1 MRSIEP
7 TEVPPY
13 FWTINTGGPY
23 HAACYG
29 SGVNPFD
36 VRVVLST
43 FPDEAKAAAV
53 AHALVNEHLVACV
66 NLVPAVRS
74 IYRWQ
79 GAVSD
84 EREVLAIM
92 KTTADAVPALTQ
104 RILQLHPYETPEVIA
119 VPVTDGNAAYLAWV
133 AGSIG

>member
-1 MRSIEP
+1 M
-7 TEVPPY
+7 
-13 FWTINTGGPY
+13 
-23 HAACYG
+23 
-29 SGVNPFD
+29 NPKG

-43 FPDEAKAAAV
+43 FPDEAKAAEV

-84 EREVLAIM
+84 ERETLAVM
-92 KTTADAVPALTQ
+92 KTTADAVPALTA
-104 RILQLHPYETPEVIA
+104 RLLQLHPYETPEVVA
-119 VPVTDGNAAYLAWV
+119 LDVTGGNAAYLAWV
-133 AGSIG
+133 TGSIG